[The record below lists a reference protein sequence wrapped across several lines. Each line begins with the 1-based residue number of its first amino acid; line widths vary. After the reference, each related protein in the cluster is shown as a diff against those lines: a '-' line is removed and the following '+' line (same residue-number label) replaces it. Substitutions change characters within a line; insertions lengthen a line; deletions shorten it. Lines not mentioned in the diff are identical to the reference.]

1 MLFSILF
8 ALVASPAP
16 EMRISV
22 TNLTAAKGNLFIGIY
37 NKADGFL
44 VVENVVWKATLPVT
58 RTGSM
63 DVLVQG
69 LPPGVYSVA
78 CFHDLN
84 GNGKMDM
91 NMLGIPTEP
100 YGFSNNVRPRFRA
113 PTWDETKF
121 DLAPAGKSISLRVE
135 KW

>member
-8 ALVASPAP
+8 ALIATPAP
-16 EMRISV
+16 ELRISV
-22 TNLTAAKGNLFIGIY
+22 TNLTAAQGNLFIGIY
-37 NKADGFL
+37 NRAEGFL
-44 VVENVVWKATLPVT
+44 EVKNVVWSATIPVT
-58 RTGSM
+58 RTGFM
-63 DVLVQG
+63 DIPVQG
-69 LPPGVYSVA
+69 LAPGTYAVA

-100 YGFSNNVRPRFRA
+100 YCFSNNVRPRFRA
-113 PTWDETKF
+113 PNWDETKF
-121 DLAPAGKSISLRVE
+121 ELGPAGKSISMRME